1 MPKTDKYK
9 TYRPPASV
17 AKAADAGLKLRHFY
31 GYGGT
36 LVGLKRAHQLASRTP
51 ISAYTIIRMN
61 RFFDRHQKNRNNAP
75 PKRGMIAWL
84 LWGGD
89 PGRKWAEKIF
99 ARIKK
104 L

>member
-1 MPKTDKYK
+1 MTGKSK
-9 TYRPPASV
+9 TYRPPAQV
-17 AKAADAGLKLRHFY
+17 AKAAEMGLALRRLF

-36 LVGLKRAHQLASRTP
+36 PVGIKRAHQLSSQSP
-51 ISAYTIIRMN
+51 VSAETIVRMI

-89 PGRKWAEKIF
+89 PGREWAKKIY
-99 ARIKK
+99 KSLK
-104 L
+104 EQ